1 MPAKGV
7 YMVTGICPD
16 VQPIDTYMIRLSA
29 ILVLCMALSVAHAQ
43 QPLFNDTARLQP
55 VEVLA
60 VRASPTAPF
69 AKTTLLK
76 AAIEQ
81 NNLGRDLPFLLQQ
94 TPGAVA
100 NSDAG
105 TGVGYTGI
113 RIRGSDA
120 TRINITI
127 NGIPYNDP
135 ESQGVFFVNLPDI
148 AASAGSIQVQRGV
161 GTSANG
167 TGAFGA
173 AINLS
178 TNERADS
185 FYAVLSN
192 SAGSYN
198 TFRNTFQFGS
208 GLMGKHFT
216 VEGRLSRIVSDGFI
230 DRAASNLRSAYG
242 SLSYADAK
250 NSVRLNVFTGQEK
263 TYQAWY
269 GVPEALLFTN
279 RRFNAAGTEQPGKPY
294 ENETDNY
301 RQTHYQFFYTR
312 QFTPNWK
319 WNTTLFYTKG
329 RGYYE
334 QYKADAKL
342 GRYGLPDFFDGNNTV
357 TKTDLVR
364 RLWLDNDFY
373 GALFSMQYK
382 KNNNQLIGGGGYNR
396 YNGLHYGE
404 VIWAK
409 VHNSIPENHQWYN
422 VDAAKQEVSLFVKWI
437 AQLAPRWQSFVD
449 VQWRNIRY
457 DINGFRDNPGIV
469 SRNRFGFVNPRL
481 GLTHISKGWQ
491 SYVSYALG
499 HNEPNRND
507 FEAGVAER
515 PKAEVLHDFELG
527 TEKNTA
533 RWGAGANLYYMLYR
547 NQLVLTGKVNDVGAY
562 TRTNIPNSYRLGIEL
577 QGHYK
582 LVRWLQLSGNLC
594 LSQNRLRNFTEF
606 IDDYDNGGQLQF
618 QYRRSPISFSP
629 AVVAN
634 LGLQWMPLQQLAIG
648 LNGKYVSRQFLDN
661 TGNKARSLRPFFV
674 QDALLSYTLHNRLF
688 KLTTIKVQVNN
699 LFSRLY
705 EPNGYTFSYF
715 SGGQLA
721 TENYYFPMAPL
732 NFMVGIDIKL

>member
-1 MPAKGV
+1 
-7 YMVTGICPD
+7 MVTGICPD

-230 DRAASNLRSAYG
+230 DQQPALGLR
-242 SLSYADAK
+242 
-250 NSVRLNVFTGQEK
+250 
-263 TYQAWY
+263 
-269 GVPEALLFTN
+269 
-279 RRFNAAGTEQPGKPY
+279 QPVLC
-294 ENETDNY
+294 
-301 RQTHYQFFYTR
+301 RCQ
-312 QFTPNWK
+312 
-319 WNTTLFYTKG
+319 
-329 RGYYE
+329 
-334 QYKADAKL
+334 KL
-342 GRYGLPDFFDGNNTV
+342 GAAECFYGTGKNLPG
-357 TKTDLVR
+357 LVR
-364 RLWLDNDFY
+364 R
-373 GALFSMQYK
+373 
-382 KNNNQLIGGGGYNR
+382 
-396 YNGLHYGE
+396 
-404 VIWAK
+404 
-409 VHNSIPENHQWYN
+409 
-422 VDAAKQEVSLFVKWI
+422 
-437 AQLAPRWQSFVD
+437 
-449 VQWRNIRY
+449 
-457 DINGFRDNPGIV
+457 
-469 SRNRFGFVNPRL
+469 
-481 GLTHISKGWQ
+481 
-491 SYVSYALG
+491 
-499 HNEPNRND
+499 
-507 FEAGVAER
+507 
-515 PKAEVLHDFELG
+515 
-527 TEKNTA
+527 
-533 RWGAGANLYYMLYR
+533 
-547 NQLVLTGKVNDVGAY
+547 
-562 TRTNIPNSYRLGIEL
+562 
-577 QGHYK
+577 
-582 LVRWLQLSGNLC
+582 
-594 LSQNRLRNFTEF
+594 
-606 IDDYDNGGQLQF
+606 
-618 QYRRSPISFSP
+618 
-629 AVVAN
+629 
-634 LGLQWMPLQQLAIG
+634 
-648 LNGKYVSRQFLDN
+648 
-661 TGNKARSLRPFFV
+661 ARSAAVHQP
-674 QDALLSYTLHNRLF
+674 AL
-688 KLTTIKVQVNN
+688 
-699 LFSRLY
+699 
-705 EPNGYTFSYF
+705 
-715 SGGQLA
+715 
-721 TENYYFPMAPL
+721 
-732 NFMVGIDIKL
+732 